1 MYTQIIYIHKN
12 RGNSFQSSI
21 EIRDRKITEMSNT
34 SLIQISHFNHY
45 FKLPPIKFNKQE
57 HCKFLISPPPPKVNG
72 KRKKEKDDD

>member
-57 HCKFLISPPPPKVNG
+57 HCKFLISPPLKG
-72 KRKKEKDDD
+72 EWKKEKEKDDD